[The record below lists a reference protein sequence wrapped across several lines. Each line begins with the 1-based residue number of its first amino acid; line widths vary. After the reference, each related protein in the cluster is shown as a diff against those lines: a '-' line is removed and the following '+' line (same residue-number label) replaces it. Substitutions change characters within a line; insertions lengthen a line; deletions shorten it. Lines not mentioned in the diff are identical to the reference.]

1 LETLKWLPL
10 LPTIMAH
17 PHLIAVVQAN
27 MPEAQQFLDEFQ
39 ALLAK
44 HQKLI
49 NLIET
54 EAPEAVALGNQLT
67 PIIRQIL
74 GQ

>member
-1 LETLKWLPL
+1 LESLKWLPL

-17 PHLIAVVQAN
+17 PHLVAAVQAN

-39 ALLAK
+39 ALLFK

-54 EAPEAVALGNQLT
+54 EAPEAIALGNQLT
-67 PIIRQIL
+67 PIIKQIM
-74 GQ
+74 QQ